1 MTARTS
7 QRGSSLPETAIVMSV
22 LLALLFGVIDF
33 GRATYTYSYVAQL
46 ARQGARW
53 AIVRGSKCTALDHCN
68 ASRTDIQTYV
78 RSLSQGATDPSQ
90 ITVPVAT
97 GLTYTNCPPGSSGD
111 APGCTISV
119 TVQYPF
125 SFMLPYMPKTGGQ
138 FTTITMASTS
148 QMVIS
153 Q

>member
-53 AIVRGSKCTALDHCN
+53 SIVRGSKCSALDHCN
-68 ASRTDIQTYV
+68 ASQTDIQTYV
-78 RSLSQGATDPSQ
+78 RSLSQGATDASQ
-90 ITVPVAT
+90 ITVLAP
-97 GLTYTNCPPGSSGD
+97 LYTNCPPGSSGD

-119 TVQYPF
+119 TVRYPF
-125 SFMLPYMPKTGGQ
+125 SFMLPYMPKTAGHY
-138 FTTITMASTS
+138 TTIMMASTS